1 MTSRFTVPAA
11 AAALKQGLLLFA
23 RGGTAHYYD
32 QGSAGQPAGFSSG
45 PAPFAAGGA
54 APPPGALPDRGL
66 IDVET
71 VRKYG
76 RHVSPG
82 DNDRQAALRNGGA
95 APRRLAEGGP
105 PAPDSTVP
113 EPVFQ
118 DVHPTLPPPPDV
130 QIADANLSGTAP
142 NAFTSGSDSGAGSG
156 FQPQGFQSA
165 YGPRSKSEYQRALGA
180 GMLASKSPFASVALG
195 EGLERAEGT
204 IQKGREDESN
214 EQYREGELQ
223 NRRQSVD
230 LEAQKLAELAT
241 YHKNELQ
248 RQTAHDTDESKHWN
262 DATDIERQRNA
273 QIAGKG
279 YWEPTAPILKDG
291 KPVIDDATGS
301 PMFQWTDRYTGQ
313 TRLGAYDATAT
324 AHQGR
329 GSMTADLAHEL
340 VTNGSAPDLP
350 SALAMLKDPNNR
362 YSQQIQGAAQSRAL
376 TAARADP
383 DWQSDPTAT
392 LKRWNSFYGVQEG
405 QAPRPGGA
413 PKPTPSPAPA
423 PQVALPP
430 EDQRVAGKT
439 TWTADGITFMW
450 NGSSWDRSKQ

>member
-23 RGGTAHYYD
+23 RGGAAHYD
-32 QGSAGQPAGFSSG
+32 EGSVGRPAGFSSG
-45 PAPFAAGGA
+45 PM
-54 APPPGALPDRGL
+54 
-66 IDVET
+66 DVEST
-71 VRKYG
+71 RRFGQRVG
-76 RHVSPG
+76 PG
-82 DNDRQAALRNGGA
+82 VCDRPVAYNRGGP
-95 APRRLAEGGP
+95 APRRLADGGAPGGP
-105 PAPDSTVP
+105 PPSDSTVP

-118 DVHPTLPPPPDV
+118 DVHSTLPPPPDV

-142 NAFTSGSDSGAGSG
+142 NAFTSGSDSGVGSG
-156 FQPQGFQSA
+156 VQPQGFTSA

-195 EGLERAEGT
+195 EGLERAQGV

-214 EQYREGELQ
+214 EQYRQGELS
-223 NRRQSVD
+223 NRNRSVD
-230 LEAQKLAELAT
+230 VEAQKLAELAA

-248 RQTAHDTDESKHWN
+248 RQTAHDTDESKHWS
-262 DATDIERQRNA
+262 DTTDIERQRNA

-279 YWEPTAPILKDG
+279 YWEPTAPVMKDG

-340 VTNGSAPDLP
+340 VANGSAPDLP

-392 LKRWNSFYGVQEG
+392 LKRWNSFYGAG
-405 QAPRPGGA
+405 RPGTA
-413 PKPTPSPAPA
+413 
-423 PQVALPP
+423 
-430 EDQRVAGKT
+430 AGRRAKACAFTSAST
-439 TWTADGITFMW
+439 TSRASAR
-450 NGSSWDRSKQ
+450 GSARGR